1 MTLLLRMRNEMSQMQ
16 VGKMATVG
24 SVRDVV
30 SKDVDLDAK
39 NPHLTATKSGEEM
52 HLDER
57 ETPTGSLQ
65 ADVIGSNSVCVS
77 IRDDGNP
84 LPPPGEAC
92 ASAASDVRGVAECNH
107 IGEANSVVKLSS
119 PSSSSAIGSSNTA
132 CALTNSVVD
141 AGQAVQAC
149 AAVTSADVNNT
160 DPVAVS
166 EPVSAA
172 VVSIKLEP
180 STIVAQ
186 SMSTAEGTTALADVK
201 DVISVQATAP
211 GSPHGVTV
219 PSIRTNTVNMVLP
232 PAVAPSAALRTL
244 APRIIVSTSPATTVL
259 RVQTA
264 AGSVTTQPLPTV
276 PSQQLILPVRNQG
289 TAIPRVWCSFFNWS
303 IIRC

>member
-1 MTLLLRMRNEMSQMQ
+1 MRNEMSQMQ
-16 VGKMATVG
+16 VGKMAAVG

-30 SKDVDLDAK
+30 GKDVDLDAT

-57 ETPTGSLQ
+57 DTPTGGSQ
-65 ADVIGSNSVCVS
+65 ADVVGNNSVCGS

-92 ASAASDVRGVAECNH
+92 ASAAADGCDVAECNH
-107 IGEANSVVKLSS
+107 IGESNSVAKLSS
-119 PSSSSAIGSSNTA
+119 PSHSPAIGSSNTV

-141 AGQAVQAC
+141 AGQAVETC

-166 EPVSAA
+166 APASVA
-172 VVSIKLEP
+172 VMSNTLEP
-180 STIVAQ
+180 SAIVAQ
-186 SMSTAEGTTALADVK
+186 SISTAEGTSLAAVK
-201 DVISVQATAP
+201 DVLSVQSVAP

-219 PSIRTNTVNMVLP
+219 PSIRTNTVNMVMP

-264 AGSVTTQPLPTV
+264 AGSVTTQSLPTL
-276 PSQQLILPVRNQG
+276 PSQQLILPIRNQG
-289 TAIPRVWCSFFNWS
+289 TAIHRVWCSCFN
-303 IIRC
+303 